1 MSDYQYYV
9 YSSSFV
15 VRVGKGATERL
26 TRDGTWWEDYPFRWE
41 VLTEGREL
49 ENEKKALEKAE
60 QIYKK
65 QKRRE
70 SRKKARAEHEAKVTR
85 QQDDSDDSH
94 P

>member
-1 MSDYQYYV
+1 MPAYQYYV

-15 VRVGKGATERL
+15 VRVGEGTTERL
-26 TRDGTWWEDYPFRWE
+26 TQDGTWEDYPFRWE

-85 QQDDSDDSH
+85 QQHDSDDSH

>member
-15 VRVGKGATERL
+15 VRVGEGTTERL
-26 TRDGTWWEDYPFRWE
+26 TQDGTWEDYPFRWE

-60 QIYKK
+60 QLYEKR
-65 QKRRE
+65 KRRE
-70 SRKKARAEHEAKVTR
+70 AREKAREEHEAKATS
-85 QQDDSDDSH
+85 QQNDPNDSH